1 MPETKLFLQNTFVS
15 IGTFAAVVLLAISG
29 YVWLDD
35 KFDMLVDE
43 NRAIN
48 TKILLIERDFQE
60 IKTNRWTDSKM
71 MKWSNELQKNNP
83 TITVPDVD

>member
-15 IGTFAAVVLLAISG
+15 IGTFTAVVLLAISG

-48 TKILLIERDFQE
+48 TKILLLERDFQE
-60 IKTNRWTDSKM
+60 IKMNRWTDSKM
-71 MKWSNELQKNNP
+71 MKWSNELQKNNT
-83 TITVPDVD
+83 TIIVPDVD